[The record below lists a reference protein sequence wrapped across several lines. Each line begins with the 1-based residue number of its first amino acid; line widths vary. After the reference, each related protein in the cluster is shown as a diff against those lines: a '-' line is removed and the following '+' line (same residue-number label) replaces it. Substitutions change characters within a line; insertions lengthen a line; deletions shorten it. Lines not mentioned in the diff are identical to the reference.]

1 MSNAGVWYSVREEKE
16 EVFDMS
22 ITKIVKK
29 MEGFAY

>member
-1 MSNAGVWYSVREEKE
+1 MYSVREEKE

-22 ITKIVKK
+22 ITKAAKK

>member
-1 MSNAGVWYSVREEKE
+1 MYNVREEKE
-16 EVFDMS
+16 EEFDMS